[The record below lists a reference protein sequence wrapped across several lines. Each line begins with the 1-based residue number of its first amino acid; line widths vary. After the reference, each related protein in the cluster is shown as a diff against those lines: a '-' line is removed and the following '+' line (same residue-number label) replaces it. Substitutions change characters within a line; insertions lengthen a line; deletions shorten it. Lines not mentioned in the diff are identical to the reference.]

1 MEPDHGP
8 SLKGGQ
14 GARRSG
20 RPVMR
25 SDSRLTLADLR
36 EEVLA
41 FRDAR
46 DWAQFHQ
53 PKDLALALSIE
64 AAEVLELFRFRSDAE
79 VRAQVEKRDTTE
91 LGHELADVL
100 YWVLLLSHETGI
112 DLAQA
117 MEEKLAF
124 NARRYPVEL
133 SRGRKDKYT
142 ALRGLQETS
151 EVTGESTF
159 ERGPDEPVHP
169 VLKPTLM
176 PSDPRRKAP
185 LLRRSGD
192 CGEDAPAGLES
203 AGVSAGPA

>member
-124 NARRYPVEL
+124 NAQRYPVEL
-133 SRGRKDKYT
+133 SRGRKEKYT
-142 ALRGLQETS
+142 ALRAGREDAEAQPE
-151 EVTGESTF
+151 
-159 ERGPDEPVHP
+159 PDPIELNVHP
-169 VLKPTLM
+169 LKAT
-176 PSDPRRKAP
+176 
-185 LLRRSGD
+185 LLRRAGEASSDERPAVREDHTLPSG
-192 CGEDAPAGLES
+192 PS
-203 AGVSAGPA
+203 

>member
-1 MEPDHGP
+1 
-8 SLKGGQ
+8 
-14 GARRSG
+14 
-20 RPVMR
+20 MR
-25 SDSRLTLADLR
+25 SDSRWTVAELR

-46 DWAQFHQ
+46 DWSQFHQ

-64 AAEVLELFRFRSDAE
+64 AAEVLELFRFKSDAE
-79 VRAQVEKRDTTE
+79 VRAQVEKRDVTD

-133 SRGRKDKYT
+133 SRGRKEKYT
-142 ALRGLQETS
+142 ILHGLQETVES
-151 EVTGESTF
+151 TGESVP
-159 ERGPDEPVHP
+159 ERVSDEPDPP

-176 PSDPRRKAP
+176 PGDPRRKAAP

-192 CGEDAPAGLES
+192 CGEEARAGTESSGVPAS
-203 AGVSAGPA
+203 PA

>member
-8 SLKGGQ
+8 ALKGGQ
-14 GARRSG
+14 GARRRG

-25 SDSRLTLADLR
+25 SDSGLTLADLR
-36 EEVLA
+36 KEVLA

-64 AAEVLELFRFRSDAE
+64 ASEVLELFRFKSDAE
-79 VRAQVEKRDTTE
+79 VRSQVERGEVTE

-100 YWVLLLSHETGI
+100 YWVLLLSHEAGV
-112 DLAQA
+112 DLARA

-133 SRGRKDKYT
+133 SRGRKEKYT
-142 ALRGLQETS
+142 ALRGLQETL
-151 EVTGESTF
+151 EAPVES
-159 ERGPDEPVHP
+159 RGEPVFEP
-169 VLKPTLM
+169 LPPLQKPTLL
-176 PSDPRRKAP
+176 PSDPRRKAAP
-185 LLRRSGD
+185 LLRRT
-192 CGEDAPAGLES
+192 GEGCEEAPSGLEA
-203 AGVSAGPA
+203 AGTPASPA

>member
-1 MEPDHGP
+1 
-8 SLKGGQ
+8 
-14 GARRSG
+14 
-20 RPVMR
+20 MR
-25 SDSRLTLADLR
+25 SDSRWTVAALR

-64 AAEVLELFRFRSDAE
+64 AAEVLELFRFKSDAE
-79 VRAQVEKRDTTE
+79 VRAQVEKRDVTD

-133 SRGRKDKYT
+133 SRGRKEKYT
-142 ALRGLQETS
+142 ILHGYQEAA
-151 EVTGESTF
+151 EPTGESLP
-159 ERGPDEPVHP
+159 EEDPDEPDPP

-176 PSDPRRKAP
+176 PGGPRRKVAP

-192 CGEDAPAGLES
+192 CAEDSGSGLES
-203 AGVSAGPA
+203 AGAPASPA